1 MGAALQGLWDRINE
15 YTMLNISHSLLIS
28 QVHCSAFPIFNCS
41 MQFHFSVTQR
51 ELTAIMV
58 NTSLW
63 HKLPV
68 HQVAE
73 IFPQKQS
80 STTGIYASPTLES
93 NLVFGWSWGEDR
105 DVICEVCTTLS
116 KENKIWDERP
126 AAELPKWQCASYT
139 G

>member
-1 MGAALQGLWDRINE
+1 
-15 YTMLNISHSLLIS
+15 
-28 QVHCSAFPIFNCS
+28 